1 MKRRF
6 SRCFSD
12 QFLITERLCYYHLR
26 VIDMRENPIEIVDLR
41 KEYGK
46 FTAVNDLNL
55 TIKKNSFTGLLGP
68 NGAGKSTT
76 LKILT
81 HLINATSGEA
91 YLNGIDVTKNPKG
104 ALTDVG
110 TVIETP
116 EFYPY
121 LTPRETFRYVGEL
134 IGMRREQIAAE
145 TQEILE
151 KVKMTDWQ
159 DKRLGTFSKGMRQR
173 IALGQALLN
182 DPRIIILD
190 EPTSGLDPR
199 GMAEIREVLKN
210 LRNES
215 KDLTIV
221 MSSHILP
228 EVQDLCDRIA
238 FINHGTLLRDDDISA
253 FESSNGTR
261 SIIARIDG
269 IPSDDDIAQIDS
281 LDYVI
286 SAERL
291 GNDIAIN
298 IGSDVSLRS
307 RLYKDLSEMDLNVYG
322 LTEENALEETYLD
335 LIKESR

>member
-1 MKRRF
+1 MA
-6 SRCFSD
+6 
-12 QFLITERLCYYHLR
+12 
-26 VIDMRENPIEIVDLR
+26 ENPIEIVNLR

-55 TIKKNSFTGLLGP
+55 TIRKNSFTGLLGP

-91 YLNGIDVTKNPKG
+91 YLNGVDVTKNPKE

-121 LTPRETFRYVGEL
+121 LTPKETFRYVGEL
-134 IGMRREQIAAE
+134 IGMRKEQIDAE
-145 TQEILE
+145 TQEILA
-151 KVKMTDWQ
+151 KVKMTEWQ

-238 FINHGTLLRDDDISA
+238 FINHGTLLK
-253 FESSNGTR
+253 
-261 SIIARIDG
+261 
-269 IPSDDDIAQIDS
+269 DDDIASFESNDGTRCLIAKVDGLPTDESVQQIES
-281 LDYVI
+281 LDYVM

-291 GNDIAIN
+291 GNDIAIYM
-298 IGSDVSLRS
+298 SADTSLRS
-307 RLYKDLSEMDLNVYG
+307 RLYSDLSEMHMNVYG
-322 LTEENALEETYLD
+322 LVEQDALEETYLD